1 MLSTKAIL
9 CQFFRD
15 REAWKG
21 LSEGKE
27 QKELFCLSTY
37 VCQRGPDA
45 CGFSSKVLCW
55 YRQSHLTAPSVHF
68 CFLTQPPRK
77 IWCYSVG
84 QSNQSVC
91 HSWLVSPVVIWW
103 TSCGVLL
110 VWGFF
115 LVVVFVWFCGF
126 GWFWFVCLL
135 AGAGRVGERL
145 EGVFNS
151 FLSALRKI
159 SLWNIDFLLNLGIP
173 LVCPFCWINLS
184 HFPGSSQYPLQSYIP
199 GFCQCLLLQTVQNIT
214 HFLTDINRVIPQ

>member
-68 CFLTQPPRK
+68 CFLTQPPQK
-77 IWCYSVG
+77 IWCYSGG

-91 HSWLVSPVVIWW
+91 HSWLVSPVVTWW

-115 LVVVFVWFCGF
+115 WLWFLFGFVVLVGF
-126 GWFWFVCLL
+126 GLFVCWLGLGGLVRGWRGFLIVFRQLSEKLVYEILTFSWTL
-135 AGAGRVGERL
+135 ASHWYV
-145 EGVFNS
+145 
-151 FLSALRKI
+151 LSAGSICPTSQAVPSILCRATSLGFVSVSSFRLYRI
-159 SLWNIDFLLNLGIP
+159 SHTF
-173 LVCPFCWINLS
+173 
-184 HFPGSSQYPLQSYIP
+184 
-199 GFCQCLLLQTVQNIT
+199 LQT
-214 HFLTDINRVIPQ
+214 